1 MSLPTPSATP
11 PTATDP
17 SLQRYQTLSSTQAF
31 AQHGTQTHRF
41 TPMMQQ
47 FLEAKQAYPDTLLF
61 YRMGDFYETFL
72 EDALIAAKALEITL
86 TGRDAGILGKI
97 PMAGVPVRS
106 VDHYLTR
113 LLAQHHKIAICEQL
127 EDPAQAKGLV
137 KRAVVRVLTA
147 GTVVDAQHLQPD
159 QANYLA
165 SITQPT
171 QAGLFGLAYC
181 DLATGAFQ
189 TTTLGLT
196 DLTAELA
203 RLSPSEVLVVGQKIA
218 SPIAG
223 LPAKFTPNL
232 PTDLTATP
240 FNWTPLPKE
249 AFNTAVTDPLLKQ
262 LLNVKS
268 LEGYG
273 LGEESLCHSACG
285 AIAHYLRYSFLDQ
298 IPQLDG
304 IKLVRMTHTVAMTAS
319 ARKNLELLEPAK
331 TGDKQ
336 GCLLGILNHTVT
348 PMGSRLLR
356 DWVGLPLRHL
366 PEIES
371 RLETVETL
379 VNRPD
384 VRTDI
389 RHALASVYDVE
400 RLVTKLANLTATP
413 RDFSALRQ
421 SLEQLPALSHAVQ
434 SCDAFYLLR
443 LQGFPPEVGQVVQLL
458 GQAILPEPAIGLKE
472 GGIFNSGY
480 DAELDRLRAFQTNQA
495 DWLSAYEQQ
504 ERDATGLKNLKVNYN
519 GAFGFFIEL
528 PKVQALQAPAR
539 YTRKQTLTNAER
551 FTTPELKA
559 YETETL
565 QAEGKRFEL
574 EYTLFVALRQTL
586 LPFVLTLKEMAHRLA
601 CVDVLQSLATVANMQ
616 GYVRPKFTND
626 GTIRLT
632 NARHPVVEKRLPS
645 GRFVA
650 NSTYLQTGMTPSAV
664 MPEVAERG
672 LVGWDNEA
680 RGTELGRLHLVN
692 NRHEYHSNEISTP
705 NRPLSVI
712 SPQVQIVTGPNMA
725 GKSTYMRQVALVV
738 LMAQMGSFVPADEA
752 VISPIDAL
760 YTRIGATDDL
770 ASGQSTFMVEMVE
783 VAHILNTA
791 TANSLVLLDEVG
803 RGTSTYDG
811 VAIAW
816 SVLEYLVQAVGC
828 KTVFATH
835 YHELT
840 VLEGVYPQAVQNV
853 RVVVS
858 ETQVGGVAFLHRV
871 EAGAAQKSYGVQV
884 AKMAGLPAVV
894 CQQAEQQLNEMNKV
908 ANQQLRTRGVSLVGG
923 RGADVGHQLQLF
935 GDEG

>member
-1 MSLPTPSATP
+1 MSLSS
-11 PTATDP
+11 TATTDP
-17 SLQRYQTLSSTQAF
+17 TLQRYQTLSSAEAF

-127 EDPAQAKGLV
+127 EDPALAKGLV

-181 DLATGAFQ
+181 DLATGTFQ

-203 RLSPSEVLVVGQKIA
+203 RLAPSEVLVVGQKIA

-249 AFNTAVTDPLLKQ
+249 AFNTSVTESLLKQ

-273 LGEESLCHSACG
+273 LGEEPLCHSACG

-336 GCLLGILNHTVT
+336 GSLLGILNHTVT

-356 DWVGLPLRHL
+356 DWIGLPLRHL

-472 GGIFNSGY
+472 GGIFNAGY

-528 PKVQALQAPAR
+528 PKVQALQAPAH

-559 YETETL
+559 YETDTL

-586 LPFVLTLKEMAHRLA
+586 LPFVPTLKEIAHRLA
-601 CVDVLQSLATVANMQ
+601 CADALQSLATVANQQ

-664 MPEVAERG
+664 MP
-672 LVGWDNEA
+672 
-680 RGTELGRLHLVN
+680 
-692 NRHEYHSNEISTP
+692 
-705 NRPLSVI
+705 
-712 SPQVQIVTGPNMA
+712 QVQIVTGPNMA

-752 VISPIDAL
+752 IISPIDAL

-908 ANQQLRTRGVSLVGG
+908 ANQQLRTRGVSLIGG
-923 RGADVGHQLQLF
+923 RAVDVGHQLQLF

>member
-127 EDPAQAKGLV
+127 EDPALAKGLV

-203 RLSPSEVLVVGQKIA
+203 RLAPSEVLVVGQKIA

-232 PTDLTATP
+232 PMDLTATP

-273 LGEESLCHSACG
+273 LGEEPLCHSACG

-336 GCLLGILNHTVT
+336 GSLLGILNHTVT

-443 LQGFPPEVGQVVQLL
+443 LQGFPPEVGQVVHLL

-472 GGIFNSGY
+472 GGIFNAGY
-480 DAELDRLRAFQTNQA
+480 DTELDRLRAFQTNQA

-664 MPEVAERG
+664 MP
-672 LVGWDNEA
+672 
-680 RGTELGRLHLVN
+680 
-692 NRHEYHSNEISTP
+692 
-705 NRPLSVI
+705 
-712 SPQVQIVTGPNMA
+712 QVQIVTGPNMA

-884 AKMAGLPAVV
+884 AKMAGLPAIV

>member
-203 RLSPSEVLVVGQKIA
+203 RLAPSEVLVVGQKIA

-232 PTDLTATP
+232 PMDLTATP

-249 AFNTAVTDPLLKQ
+249 AFNITVTDPLLKQ

-273 LGEESLCHSACG
+273 LGEEPLCHSACG

-336 GCLLGILNHTVT
+336 GSLLGILNHTVT

-434 SCDAFYLLR
+434 LR
-443 LQGFPPEVGQVVQLL
+443 
-458 GQAILPEPAIGLKE
+458 
-472 GGIFNSGY
+472 
-480 DAELDRLRAFQTNQA
+480 
-495 DWLSAYEQQ
+495 
-504 ERDATGLKNLKVNYN
+504 NLV
-519 GAFGFFIEL
+519 
-528 PKVQALQAPAR
+528 
-539 YTRKQTLTNAER
+539 
-551 FTTPELKA
+551 
-559 YETETL
+559 
-565 QAEGKRFEL
+565 
-574 EYTLFVALRQTL
+574 
-586 LPFVLTLKEMAHRLA
+586 
-601 CVDVLQSLATVANMQ
+601 
-616 GYVRPKFTND
+616 
-626 GTIRLT
+626 
-632 NARHPVVEKRLPS
+632 
-645 GRFVA
+645 
-650 NSTYLQTGMTPSAV
+650 
-664 MPEVAERG
+664 
-672 LVGWDNEA
+672 
-680 RGTELGRLHLVN
+680 
-692 NRHEYHSNEISTP
+692 
-705 NRPLSVI
+705 
-712 SPQVQIVTGPNMA
+712 
-725 GKSTYMRQVALVV
+725 
-738 LMAQMGSFVPADEA
+738 
-752 VISPIDAL
+752 
-760 YTRIGATDDL
+760 
-770 ASGQSTFMVEMVE
+770 
-783 VAHILNTA
+783 
-791 TANSLVLLDEVG
+791 
-803 RGTSTYDG
+803 
-811 VAIAW
+811 
-816 SVLEYLVQAVGC
+816 
-828 KTVFATH
+828 
-835 YHELT
+835 
-840 VLEGVYPQAVQNV
+840 
-853 RVVVS
+853 
-858 ETQVGGVAFLHRV
+858 
-871 EAGAAQKSYGVQV
+871 
-884 AKMAGLPAVV
+884 
-894 CQQAEQQLNEMNKV
+894 
-908 ANQQLRTRGVSLVGG
+908 
-923 RGADVGHQLQLF
+923 
-935 GDEG
+935 

>member
-1 MSLPTPSATP
+1 MTTP
-11 PTATDP
+11 PTTTADP
-17 SLQRYQTLSSTQAF
+17 TLQRYQTLSSTEAF

-127 EDPAQAKGLV
+127 EDPALAKGLV

-249 AFNTAVTDPLLKQ
+249 AFNTAVTETLLKQ

-273 LGEESLCHSACG
+273 LGEEPLCHSACG

-336 GCLLGILNHTVT
+336 GSLLGILNHTVT

-472 GGIFNSGY
+472 GGIFNAGY

-495 DWLSAYEQQ
+495 DWLSTYEQQ

-565 QAEGKRFEL
+565 QAESKRFEL
-574 EYTLFVALRQTL
+574 EYQLFVALRQTL
-586 LPFVLTLKEMAHRLA
+586 LPFVPTLKEMAHRLA
-601 CVDVLQSLATVANMQ
+601 CVDVLQSSATVANQQ
-616 GYVRPKFTND
+616 GYVRPKFTTD

-664 MPEVAERG
+664 MP
-672 LVGWDNEA
+672 
-680 RGTELGRLHLVN
+680 
-692 NRHEYHSNEISTP
+692 
-705 NRPLSVI
+705 
-712 SPQVQIVTGPNMA
+712 QVQIVTGPNMA

-752 VISPIDAL
+752 IISPIDAL

-884 AKMAGLPAVV
+884 AKMAGLPAIV

-908 ANQQLRTRGVSLVGG
+908 ANQQLRTRGVSLVGS
-923 RGADVGHQLQLF
+923 RSVDVGHQLQLF
-935 GDEG
+935 GDKG

>member
-1 MSLPTPSATP
+1 MTTP
-11 PTATDP
+11 PTTTADP
-17 SLQRYQTLSSTQAF
+17 TLQRYQTLSSTEAF

-127 EDPAQAKGLV
+127 EDPALAKGLV

-249 AFNTAVTDPLLKQ
+249 AFNTAVTETLLKQ

-273 LGEESLCHSACG
+273 LGEEPLCHSACG

-336 GCLLGILNHTVT
+336 GSLLGILNHTVT

-472 GGIFNSGY
+472 GGIFNAGY

-495 DWLSAYEQQ
+495 DWLSTYEQQ

-565 QAEGKRFEL
+565 QAESKRFEL
-574 EYTLFVALRQTL
+574 EYQLFVALRQTL
-586 LPFVLTLKEMAHRLA
+586 LPFVPTLKEMAHRLA
-601 CVDVLQSLATVANMQ
+601 CVDVLQSLATVANQQ
-616 GYVRPKFTND
+616 GYVRPKFTTD

-664 MPEVAERG
+664 MP
-672 LVGWDNEA
+672 
-680 RGTELGRLHLVN
+680 
-692 NRHEYHSNEISTP
+692 
-705 NRPLSVI
+705 
-712 SPQVQIVTGPNMA
+712 QVQIVTGPNMA

-752 VISPIDAL
+752 IISPIDAL

-884 AKMAGLPAVV
+884 AKMAGLPAIV

-908 ANQQLRTRGVSLVGG
+908 ANQQLRTRGVSLVGS
-923 RGADVGHQLQLF
+923 RSVDVGHQLQLF
-935 GDEG
+935 GDKG

>member
-1 MSLPTPSATP
+1 V
-11 PTATDP
+11 
-17 SLQRYQTLSSTQAF
+17 LS
-31 AQHGTQTHRF
+31 
-41 TPMMQQ
+41 
-47 FLEAKQAYPDTLLF
+47 
-61 YRMGDFYETFL
+61 
-72 EDALIAAKALEITL
+72 
-86 TGRDAGILGKI
+86 
-97 PMAGVPVRS
+97 
-106 VDHYLTR
+106 
-113 LLAQHHKIAICEQL
+113 
-127 EDPAQAKGLV
+127 
-137 KRAVVRVLTA
+137 A

-189 TTTLGLT
+189 TTTIGLT

-203 RLSPSEVLVVGQKIA
+203 RLAPSEVLVVGQKIA

-223 LPAKFTPNL
+223 LPAKFSPNL

-249 AFNTAVTDPLLKQ
+249 AFNPSVTESLLKQ

-268 LEGYG
+268 LAGYG
-273 LGEESLCHSACG
+273 LDEEPLCHSACG

-336 GCLLGILNHTVT
+336 GSLLGILNQTVT

-413 RDFSALRQ
+413 RDCSALRQ

-434 SCDAFYLLR
+434 ACDAFYLLR

-472 GGIFNSGY
+472 GGIFNAGY

-504 ERDATGLKNLKVNYN
+504 EREATGLKNLKVNYN

-528 PKVQALQAPAR
+528 PKVQALQAPDR

-574 EYTLFVALRQTL
+574 EYTLFVALRQTV
-586 LPFVLTLKEMAHRLA
+586 LPFVPTLKEIAHRLA
-601 CVDVLQSLATVANMQ
+601 CVDALQSLATVANQQ
-616 GYVRPKFTND
+616 GYVRPKFTTD

-650 NSTYLQTGMTPSAV
+650 NSTYLQTGMNSSAV
-664 MPEVAERG
+664 MPQ
-672 LVGWDNEA
+672 
-680 RGTELGRLHLVN
+680 
-692 NRHEYHSNEISTP
+692 I
-705 NRPLSVI
+705 
-712 SPQVQIVTGPNMA
+712 QIVTGPNMA

-752 VISPIDAL
+752 IISPIDAL

-840 VLEGVYPQAVQNV
+840 VLEGVYPEAVQNV

-908 ANQQLRTRGVSLVGG
+908 ANQQLRTRGVTLVGG
-923 RGADVGHQLQLF
+923 RSVDVGHQLLLF

>member
-232 PTDLTATP
+232 PMDLTATP

-249 AFNTAVTDPLLKQ
+249 AFNTTVTDPLLKQ

-336 GCLLGILNHTVT
+336 GSLLGILNHTVT

-443 LQGFPPEVGQVVQLL
+443 LQGFPPEVGQVVHLL

-472 GGIFNSGY
+472 GGIFNAGY

-601 CVDVLQSLATVANMQ
+601 CVDALQSLATVANMQ

-664 MPEVAERG
+664 M
-672 LVGWDNEA
+672 
-680 RGTELGRLHLVN
+680 
-692 NRHEYHSNEISTP
+692 
-705 NRPLSVI
+705 
-712 SPQVQIVTGPNMA
+712 PQVQIVTGPNMA